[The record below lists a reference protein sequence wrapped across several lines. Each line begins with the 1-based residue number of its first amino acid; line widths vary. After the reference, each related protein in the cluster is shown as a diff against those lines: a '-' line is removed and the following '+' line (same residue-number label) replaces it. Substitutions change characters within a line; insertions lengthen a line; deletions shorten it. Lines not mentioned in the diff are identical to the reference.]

1 MGIEMTS
8 DILIVGHTLSWWL
21 AQRECHPNDTFIAQA
36 LDLIEKLAAE
46 NAKLTSRY
54 VSMVSHLEGPYG
66 FEVREPGSYEMLL
79 KIFPNGSGFVR
90 TIEKHTYT
98 GQIED
103 KPYPPKEWK
112 DFHDVFKDRDSW
124 RQRAEKAEAENIELQ
139 IRVNDLK
146 ILESQHREERD
157 KWHESAEQF
166 ADNHAALITRIK
178 KALKGGSET

>member
-36 LDLIEKLAAE
+36 LDLIEKLSAE
-46 NAKLTSRY
+46 NAEQ
-54 VSMVSHLEGPYG
+54 LEGHRKAIVYW
-66 FEVREPGSYEMLL
+66 VHAHNSM
-79 KIFPNGSGFVR
+79 
-90 TIEKHTYT
+90 
-98 GQIED
+98 QA
-103 KPYPPKEWK
+103 
-112 DFHDVFKDRDSW
+112 DRDQW
-124 RQRAEKAEAENIELQ
+124 RERAEKAEAENIELQ

-157 KWHESAEQF
+157 KWRESAEQF